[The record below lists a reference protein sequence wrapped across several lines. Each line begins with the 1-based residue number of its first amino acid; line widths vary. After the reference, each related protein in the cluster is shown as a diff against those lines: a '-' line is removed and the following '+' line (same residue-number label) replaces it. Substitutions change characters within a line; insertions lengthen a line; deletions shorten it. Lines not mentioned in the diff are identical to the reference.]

1 MPGGGSSPYGAVVS
15 AAALLC
21 EPLAFRRN
29 THSSCKERECSVWR
43 FALISVVVLV
53 VAFPTAAAGQAAA
66 PAGRDIAEAAGLGTA
81 RVNTHGETS
90 VRDLDGDGDRD
101 IVLSNHGSAPSELL
115 ELVNGGGGERFQL
128 VEDIPFGKRDRHS
141 CAWGNVNSDGRPD
154 LYCSEGGQG
163 STATDK
169 SNELWVQQPDGSF
182 VDRGE
187 QLGVADPRGR
197 GRDVTFLDVEN
208 DGDADLFV
216 GNLPRTDTV
225 VAPNQLYI
233 NDGGSFR
240 SAPEYGVNRNLGGNC
255 VTTVDYDRDGFTDLF
270 TCGAVEAKEKPLR
283 LYHNE
288 AGREFR
294 DVTAEVGLAGLDVD
308 DALFENLDGAGRAEL
323 VLITEESL
331 EIRRWSGGGYRE
343 VVLKRT
349 LGAGRNLAAG
359 DALGSDLDDLY
370 VQQGGERCD
379 GDRPDG
385 ERNPD
390 PYTPAPP
397 TSSWR
402 TPAPRT
408 TSALSVGRYHKR
420 GRAPATPSRRSRTS
434 GTGGT
439 RSSSATA
446 TAGFPVAGS

>member
-1 MPGGGSSPYGAVVS
+1 MQR
-15 AAALLC
+15 L
-21 EPLAFRRN
+21 
-29 THSSCKERECSVWR
+29 WR
-43 FALISVVVLV
+43 FALISTVVLI

-81 RVNTHGETS
+81 RVNTHGETP
-90 VRDLDGDGDRD
+90 VGDFDADGDRD

-115 ELVNGGGGERFQL
+115 VRVNGEQRFQP
-128 VEDIPFGKRDRHS
+128 VENILFGKRDRHS
-141 CAWGNVNSDGRPD
+141 CASGNVNSGGRPD
-154 LYCSEGGQG
+154 LYCSEGGEG

-169 SNELWVQQPDGSF
+169 SNELWVQQADGNF
-182 VDRGE
+182 VDHGE
-187 QLGVADPRGR
+187 QLDVADPRGR
-197 GRDVTFLDVEN
+197 GRDVVFFDVEN
-208 DGDADLFV
+208 DGDSDLFV
-216 GNLPRTDTV
+216 GNLPRTDAV
-225 VAPNQLYI
+225 VAPNRLYI

-270 TCGAVEAKEKPLR
+270 TCGAVEAKDKPLR

-288 AGREFR
+288 AGGEFR

-323 VLITEESL
+323 VLITEDSL

-359 DALGSDLDDLY
+359 DALGSGLDDLY

-390 PYTPAPP
+390 PYTPATCPADFVLEN
-397 TSSWR
+397 TSTAGNFSFI
-402 TPAPRT
+402 
-408 TSALSVGRYHKR
+408 
-420 GRAPATPSRRSRTS
+420 RREVPQE
-434 GTGGT
+434 GTG
-439 RSSSATA
+439 
-446 TAGFPVAGS
+446 AGDTVSEITDFRNGRDAFLVSNGYRRVPGRRQLIVFP

>member
-1 MPGGGSSPYGAVVS
+1 MPDGTADRARYFGRLAAAVMLQPQGASAASGTAKHWAWCSTAGEGWWPFVLVQQPVSGLPSFGTVPGGGSSPYGAVVS

-240 SAPEYGVNRNLGGNC
+240 SAPEYGVNRNLGGQLRH
-255 VTTVDYDRDGFTDLF
+255 DRG
-270 TCGAVEAKEKPLR
+270 LR
-283 LYHNE
+283 Q
-288 AGREFR
+288 GRVHR
-294 DVTAEVGLAGLDVD
+294 PVHL
-308 DALFENLDGAGRAEL
+308 
-323 VLITEESL
+323 
-331 EIRRWSGGGYRE
+331 RRGGGE
-343 VVLKRT
+343 
-349 LGAGRNLAAG
+349 
-359 DALGSDLDDLY
+359 
-370 VQQGGERCD
+370 GEAV
-379 GDRPDG
+379 
-385 ERNPD
+385 
-390 PYTPAPP
+390 APVP
-397 TSSWR
+397 Q
-402 TPAPRT
+402 
-408 TSALSVGRYHKR
+408 R
-420 GRAPATPSRRSRTS
+420 GRQGVP
-434 GTGGT
+434 
-439 RSSSATA
+439 
-446 TAGFPVAGS
+446 